1 MRFGVLGPLAVWTNA
16 GEPLTVPGL
25 KVRALLAD
33 LLVHGGQP
41 VSVDRLVD
49 DLWGERPPAD
59 AAGALQAKISQL
71 RRALACGEP
80 DGRELVKYQPPGY
93 LLRAAD
99 DAVDARQFQ
108 NLVRRARATEDPGM
122 RAAVLADALKLWRG
136 HAFADFGDQL
146 FTQASITR
154 LEEERLAA
162 LEEQAEARLQL
173 GEHAQ
178 LAGELTGLVAR
189 YPLRERLRAAQLR
202 ALYRAGRPGDA
213 LSSYR
218 ELRERLTEELGL
230 EPSPELAALQH
241 AILTQDPSLQAPAQ
255 PAPKT
260 VLRTNLPS
268 PVDDLIG
275 RTEAVAQ
282 VRALLAS
289 GRLVTLTGPGG
300 VGKTRLAVET
310 AAAAAAAFPDGTW
323 LVELAVTGRPDSPAD
338 DTPSPLPVTEADVA
352 ELVAAALG
360 IRDDTPGG
368 PLADRLAAAL
378 QTRQTLLVLDN
389 CEHLIGPVAGLAERL
404 LWMAP
409 GLRVLATSQD
419 PLAIRGEQLYETS
432 PLELPDPAA
441 SPALAAGAKSPAV
454 QLFVARTTA
463 VVPGFTLD
471 ASNSDAVADICRRL
485 DGIPLALELAAA
497 QVRALGVHALAARLD
512 DRFRLL
518 ARGKRGAPARQQ
530 TLRAVVDWS
539 WELATEAEHAV
550 LRRLAVHADGCTLAA
565 AEEVCAGPDTERAD
579 IAGLLTRLVDRSLV
593 VVTDRAGEPR
603 YRLLES
609 VAAYC
614 AERLGEAAELDRVQR
629 RHREFYTIL
638 AEQARP
644 QLRGHDQQQWLDR
657 LDRETANFHLALDG
671 AIRHREAQLALR
683 LAGAMTWFWFLRGR
697 LTEARRALEAAL
709 AVDGDAPAPVRA
721 FAAAWQAGITLLAGA
736 AGDPAKAV
744 GTVLELYHGVE
755 DPRGQ
760 AEAEWFLGFAA
771 SDFGDLPLSEELVS
785 RARDRFCALGDRWGI
800 AAALSTQAKQAAA
813 RGDLAAVTDNGQQS
827 LTLFRELGD
836 AWGQLQATEWL
847 GTPCE
852 TSGDYEQARRL
863 HADGLRMAEELGLWP
878 QAADRLSWLG
888 RAAMLSGDHA
898 QARQYLEQAIRLA
911 AGQCYKPGE
920 VFAEINLG
928 TLARREG
935 KLDIAE
941 THLRKVLTWHRQ
953 MGYAPDVAKSMVL
966 TELGF
971 AAEQRGDPEAAQA
984 FHLDGLAIARE
995 LGDPRAV
1002 AVALEGLAGAQVLA
1016 GHHECAARLLG
1027 TAAATRDAA
1036 QTPLP
1041 LAERG
1046 DVDRLTTTVRAA
1058 LGNDQFDAQ
1067 LRNGAAMTLE
1077 EARAAI
1083 VPLG

>member
-33 LLVHGGQP
+33 LLVHAGHP
-41 VSVDRLVD
+41 VSADRLID
-49 DLWGERPPAD
+49 DLWGGRPPAD

-71 RRALACGEP
+71 RRALAQGEP
-80 DGRELVKYQPPGY
+80 DGRELVGYQPPGY

-108 NLVRRARATEDPGM
+108 DLVSRARATQDPGR
-122 RAAVLADALKLWRG
+122 RAAVLADALQLWRG
-136 HAFADFGDQL
+136 DAFADFGDQL
-146 FTQASITR
+146 FAQASITR

-178 LAGELTGLVAR
+178 LAGELAGLVAR

-218 ELRERLTEELGL
+218 ELRERLTDELGL

-241 AILTQDPSLQAPAQ
+241 AILTQDPALQAPAQ
-255 PAPKT
+255 PAART
-260 VLRTNLPS
+260 VPRTNLPS

-310 AAAAAAAFPDGTW
+310 AAAAAFPDGAW

-338 DTPSPLPVTEADVA
+338 DTPPLVPVTEADVA

-378 QTRQTLLVLDN
+378 RTRQTLLVLDN
-389 CEHLIGPVAGLAERL
+389 CEHHVGPVAGLAERL
-404 LWMAP
+404 LRTAP
-409 GLRVLATSQD
+409 GLRILATSQD

-432 PLELPDPAA
+432 PLELPDPVA
-441 SPALAAGAKSPAV
+441 SPAPEVLATSPAV

-518 ARGKRGAPARQQ
+518 ATGKRGAPPRQQ

-539 WELATEAEHAV
+539 WDLATEAEQAV
-550 LRRLAVHADGCTLAA
+550 LRRLAVHADGCTLTA
-565 AEEVCAGPDTERAD
+565 AEEVCAGPGTERAD
-579 IAGLLTRLVDRSLV
+579 IAGLLARLVDRSLV

-629 RHREFYTIL
+629 RHREFYTVL
-638 AEQARP
+638 AEQARR
-644 QLRGHDQQQWLDR
+644 QLRGYGQQQWLDR

-671 AIRHREAQLALR
+671 AIRHGEAHLALR

-697 LTEARRALEAAL
+697 LTEARRTLEAAL

-721 FAAAWQAGITLLAGA
+721 FAAAWHAGITLLAGA
-736 AGDPAKAV
+736 GGDPAKAV
-744 GTVLELYHGVE
+744 GPVLELYRGLE
-755 DPRGQ
+755 DPQGQ

-785 RARDRFCALGDRWGI
+785 RARERFCALGDRWGI
-800 AAALSTQAKQAAA
+800 AAALSTRAKQAAA
-813 RGDLAAVTDNGQQS
+813 RGDLAAVTDCGQQS

-836 AWGQLQATEWL
+836 GWGQLQATEWL
-847 GTPCE
+847 GMSCE
-852 TSGDYEQARRL
+852 TAGDYEQARRL

-888 RAAMLSGDHA
+888 RVAMLSGDHA
-898 QARQYLEQAIRLA
+898 QARRYLEQAIALA

-935 KLDIAE
+935 KLDVAE

-971 AAEQRGDPEAAQA
+971 AAEQRGDSEAAQA

-1002 AVALEGLAGAQVLA
+1002 AVALEGLAGAQALA
-1016 GHHECAARLLG
+1016 GDHECAARLLG

-1041 LAERG
+1041 VAERG
-1046 DVDRLTTTVRAA
+1046 DVDRLTTAARAA

-1067 LRNGAAMTLE
+1067 LRHGAAMTPE
-1077 EARAAI
+1077 QARAAI
-1083 VPLG
+1083 VPRG